1 MMNSQASAAAGGVAA
16 LLAPANAANTAAAT
30 SGSGAWLDV
39 RQYTGEILV
48 MQAIGVTTGTI
59 TGKLQS
65 ATDNAGAGAA
75 DITGYTVTASTG
87 AGVKTFIVDPRVVPG
102 GFLGYVGTIVTG
114 PVQVAVMAAGKKQ
127 VV

>member
-1 MMNSQASAAAGGVAA
+1 MLLSQASAATTAS
-16 LLAPANAANTAAAT
+16 LLAPANAAATANAT
-30 SGSGAWLDV
+30 TSSGNWLDV
-39 RQYTGEILV
+39 RPYQGEILV
-48 MQAIGVTTGTI
+48 TQNVGVTTGTI

-65 ATDNAGAGAA
+65 ATDNAGTSAA

-87 AGVKTFIVDPRVVPG
+87 ASVKTFVVDPKKVPG

-114 PVQVAVMAAGKKQ
+114 PVQVSVTASGKKQ